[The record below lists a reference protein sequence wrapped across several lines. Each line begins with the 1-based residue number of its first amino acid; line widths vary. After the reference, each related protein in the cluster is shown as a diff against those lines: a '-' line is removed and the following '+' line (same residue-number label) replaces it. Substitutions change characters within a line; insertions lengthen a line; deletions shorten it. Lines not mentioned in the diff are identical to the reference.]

1 MKYYKLTIDMD
12 RNNDIVCY
20 YSGDLE
26 VDQNIFITGK
36 YYSGSYMDFK
46 FFYTE
51 QEGDVLTDYLAN
63 DKGWFVVS
71 EKLQNIL
78 KSLNTQ
84 IQFLPVR
91 ITEKNKNIEIKGY
104 CIANILRVVDAL
116 CLDASDY
123 FETEIPGLGIIYTV
137 SKYGIYA
144 ERTEGSDI
152 FKLSKKQ
159 EIPVFASENF
169 KFLVEKE
176 DITGI
181 FLREIKVVS
190 LTHQ

>member
-1 MKYYKLTIDMD
+1 MKYYKLTMDMD

-152 FKLSKKQ
+152 FKLSRRQ
-159 EIPVFASENF
+159 EIPVFVSENF

-176 DITGI
+176 DITGL